1 MSIDNYNDTFGKDA
15 DYFTGYFSDKALDD
29 LDDSFIYSTMGPSDY
44 SKLSDQMNDSMGRM
58 MPLMK
63 YLSLI
68 IFVIVIYLLSKIVLE
83 KNAESISLTKILGYN
98 NREIGKIYIISTA
111 IAVLVSVA
119 VSLPLST
126 VILKTM
132 IVYLFR
138 TFDIWLENVHI
149 GTSIYVQVVIWDIVC
164 YGLLSFLQYKKIQ
177 KIPMEEALKNRE

>member
-29 LDDSFIYSTMGPSDY
+29 LDDSFIYSTMEPSDY

-83 KNAESISLTKILGYN
+83 KMR
-98 NREIGKIYIISTA
+98 NRF
-111 IAVLVSVA
+111 
-119 VSLPLST
+119 P
-126 VILKTM
+126 
-132 IVYLFR
+132 
-138 TFDIWLENVHI
+138 
-149 GTSIYVQVVIWDIVC
+149 
-164 YGLLSFLQYKKIQ
+164 
-177 KIPMEEALKNRE
+177 